1 VCGMESI
8 GRVRGGGVVV
18 GVLVRVAYDI
28 GVCSGRS
35 VFLIYVCHAGCM
47 SVVFGVLSLDSLRC
61 YVSAGRSNV
70 DGRVSMAVRT
80 CSLGL
85 FFFALG

>member
-1 VCGMESI
+1 MGMVCGMESI

-28 GVCSGRS
+28 GVCSRRS

-47 SVVFGVLSLDSLRC
+47 SVVFGV
-61 YVSAGRSNV
+61 
-70 DGRVSMAVRT
+70 
-80 CSLGL
+80 
-85 FFFALG
+85 